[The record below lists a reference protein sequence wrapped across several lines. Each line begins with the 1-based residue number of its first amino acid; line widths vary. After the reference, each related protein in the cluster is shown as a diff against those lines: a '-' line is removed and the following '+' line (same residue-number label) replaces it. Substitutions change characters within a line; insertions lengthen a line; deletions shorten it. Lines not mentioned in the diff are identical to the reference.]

1 LARYTQYLFNPQH
14 NTARNG
20 MQQRMRLTAYEEH
33 ATATAREIERMR
45 HENDVLRS
53 SALPPSEEDREL

>member
-1 LARYTQYLFNPQH
+1 
-14 NTARNG
+14 

-33 ATATAREIERMR
+33 ATATARELEGMR